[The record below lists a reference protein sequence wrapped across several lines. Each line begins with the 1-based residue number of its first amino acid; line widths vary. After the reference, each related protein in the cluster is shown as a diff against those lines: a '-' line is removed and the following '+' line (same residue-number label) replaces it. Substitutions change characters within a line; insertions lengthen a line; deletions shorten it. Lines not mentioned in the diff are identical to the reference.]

1 MAEIMK
7 KYSLEDIDNISVG
20 GFRIDLTNTIN
31 LNNIENICND
41 LTIPFEFRKYHHD
54 NIFERRKNIVFNL
67 KNKRKRNVLKK
78 VYKIYN

>member
-7 KYSLEDIDNISVG
+7 KYSLKKILIIFMWIQN
-20 GFRIDLTNTIN
+20 RLTNTIN

-54 NIFERRKNIVFNL
+54 NILKEEKIQFFNL
-67 KNKRKRNVLKK
+67 KTEEKKGIEKR
-78 VYKIYN
+78 YKTYN